1 MVFLLGKIQR
11 QTIKKKSSKFVVYLK
26 KIIFAKNII
35 IMKQEFTETLSLAKG
50 LVKILKEMGCCC

>member
-1 MVFLLGKIQR
+1 MVFLPGKIQR

-35 IMKQEFTETLSLAKG
+35 IMKQEFTETLRLAKG
-50 LVKILKEMGCCC
+50 LVKILKEVGCCC